1 MNPPKSAPIIIT
13 TTTTTTTTHNHHNL
27 SEDIDHYGHSR
38 LKNLRKPSIPSMATP
53 LIPSSSSGSGSG
65 SGITTH
71 QVSKPQQQKQINE
84 IQDQANDHDTSVD
97 IVPETI
103 DNNNNNNNNNDDDFI
118 NDEFDYDPIDS
129 VEPEINSSKEE
140 EVKEQDVDN
149 EVVKKKYCQKGC

>member
-1 MNPPKSAPIIIT
+1 
-13 TTTTTTTTHNHHNL
+13 
-27 SEDIDHYGHSR
+27 
-38 LKNLRKPSIPSMATP
+38 MATP

-103 DNNNNNNNNNDDDFI
+103 DMI
-118 NDEFDYDPIDS
+118 I
-129 VEPEINSSKEE
+129 IIIMMMMMMIL
-140 EVKEQDVDN
+140 
-149 EVVKKKYCQKGC
+149 

>member
-1 MNPPKSAPIIIT
+1 
-13 TTTTTTTTHNHHNL
+13 
-27 SEDIDHYGHSR
+27 
-38 LKNLRKPSIPSMATP
+38 MATP

-103 DNNNNNNNNNDDDFI
+103 DNNNNNI
-118 NDEFDYDPIDS
+118 
-129 VEPEINSSKEE
+129 
-140 EVKEQDVDN
+140 
-149 EVVKKKYCQKGC
+149 